1 MSTHLVGLYIS
12 ISMRHGR
19 RRGLGEGIFSDVE
32 FLKEVM
38 ADGLTLHHSVFLSL
52 SLSLFVKPERCR
64 QRLPAAPSVAVK
76 CPKFISGERQGRQV
90 VRKKKIYHESDTR
103 GLTERRV
110 GGQEQTRQPK
120 LTLEAFFSNE
130 TSLSKGCRIV
140 VTRQKERRGK
150 NGLRV

>member
-1 MSTHLVGLYIS
+1 MSTARLVGLYIR

-76 CPKFISGERQGRQV
+76 CPKFISGERQGRQG
-90 VRKKKIYHESDTR
+90 VREKKSTMRVTHGD
-103 GLTERRV
+103 GRR
-110 GGQEQTRQPK
+110 EEW
-120 LTLEAFFSNE
+120 EARSRHGSRN
-130 TSLSKGCRIV
+130 
-140 VTRQKERRGK
+140 
-150 NGLRV
+150 